1 MLCASFDTV
10 ILKNCIEPR
19 VVLHD
24 LPYEPPQ
31 TATLL
36 ESSEASASIP
46 ATIETSVRLL
56 QGARVGSQQHQSGR
70 KVDKENDARQAA
82 QSHSAQTDPGK
93 KDKARTVKQGANVL
107 DRVLAVIAII
117 KIDKHLHMTI
127 VSTSSFTH
135 RQHMGIILPSQ
146 KHSISI
152 SSPEFGF
159 VPASLR
165 VHSDSTNPSGTH
177 SRVHT
182 NLAVAIRSPHVGINY
197 TDPKLTRQKLNHWR
211 EHRPMLPLGPSMRMH
226 DHGTAPRFAF
236 AAHGCGRA
244 VHKGREGQAVK

>member
-24 LPYEPPQ
+24 LPYEPLQ

-117 KIDKHLHMTI
+117 KIDKHLHITI

-146 KHSISI
+146 KHLISI
-152 SSPEFGF
+152 SSPDQGHD
-159 VPASLR
+159 LGLILILCLG
-165 VHSDSTNPSGTH
+165 TNPTGTNPTVWVC
-177 SRVHT
+177 SCIFT
-182 NLAVAIRSPHVGINY
+182 CSL
-197 TDPKLTRQKLNHWR
+197 
-211 EHRPMLPLGPSMRMH
+211 
-226 DHGTAPRFAF
+226 
-236 AAHGCGRA
+236 
-244 VHKGREGQAVK
+244 